1 MILLDPRQKTSAF
14 EKKTKK
20 PLEAKSQST
29 EHRVRSSAEI
39 FDCIALTSL
48 NSCYDEDERAWKKK
62 KTWFW
67 II

>member
-29 EHRVRSSAEI
+29 EHCVRSSAEI

-48 NSCYDEDERAWKKK
+48 NSCYDEDERA
-62 KTWFW
+62 
-67 II
+67 